1 MKPFVALLATSCLLT
16 GCGSVNSYLTD
27 KTTTVEYYR
36 IFDIKTRASRQQ
48 IAAAASAGLS
58 RNVNNAKEAIPI
70 PSSAQAPEAPGRF
83 SLVNPF
89 EGSRLGALAGAA
101 GQLDMRVVSC
111 NGSSWNAQAR
121 RTIERSNELK
131 LTACLFPY
139 RDGYHLDLYAIFEK
153 REGGLLQMSRD
164 MASAMVGTPEQ
175 WTEKTMLD
183 IVRAIRAAAPVQITL
198 LEAQPEISGTPWLD
212 Q

>member
-36 IFDIKTRASRQQ
+36 IFDIKTTAPRQKL
-48 IAAAASAGLS
+48 AAAASAGLS
-58 RNVNNAKEAIPI
+58 RNVNNANEAMPI
-70 PSSAQAPEAPGRF
+70 PSAAQAPETPGRF

-89 EGSRLGALAGAA
+89 EGSRLGALASAA
-101 GQLDMRVVSC
+101 GQLDMRVVNC
-111 NGSSWNAQAR
+111 NGSSWNAQAV

-139 RDGYHLDLYAIFEK
+139 RDGYHLDLYAIFQK

-183 IVRAIRAAAPVQITL
+183 IVRAIGAAVPAQITL

-212 Q
+212 R